1 MRLNSSDKYQP
12 GNETKHSSD
21 NYQLGNETMRHK
33 SSLEQ
38 DGVGWVEA
46 CEVRSKSSLPTQVI
60 VCCQTTN
67 GSNGYKVRV
76 ARHCGAYKEE
86 VLIGL
91 TPYH

>member
-1 MRLNSSDKYQP
+1 MRLNCSDKYQP
-12 GNETKHSSD
+12 
-21 NYQLGNETMRHK
+21 GNETMRHK

-67 GSNGYKVRV
+67 ESDGYKVRV